1 MGLLATEAHLALGL
15 QIPPSCPP
23 SAAAVLASL
32 KAYRPLQ
39 GSQPDLSVSSNHHC
53 PPPIPSKGSHSLSSC

>member
-1 MGLLATEAHLALGL
+1 MGLLATEAHLALGR

-39 GSQPDLSVSSNHHC
+39 GSQPDLSVLQ
-53 PPPIPSKGSHSLSSC
+53 PPLSTPIPLKGSHSLSSC